1 MPKIVIP
8 AFKGTLPAISPKN
21 LPEGYGQTADN
32 VDLNA
37 DTLAPFADYDS
48 TLALTGTDLRKAYK
62 IKEHSVGDSFWITS
76 TTFIDICLS
85 PSTWLSTEY
94 ARFYWTDGVVPK
106 KSNFDMASVSGAN
119 TNGSVDESYFA
130 GVPAPPSALTATVVD
145 VAADGV
151 IHASVNY
158 VYTYVTAWGEE
169 SMPSAPSNTVDVE
182 GGEYVQLSG
191 FTFNVAALTR
201 RGIVGVRVYRVN
213 TGATG
218 NAEYQIISDLNDSTD
233 GTYKKAMGWNDGT
246 GTISV
251 TGTAIEGVGTN
262 FSPDQLAVN
271 NWMLCKGQWFKIATL
286 TDDDTAVA
294 TAAASPN
301 ISAGATF
308 QYDTQPWTTIN
319 DKQAAAN
326 EIYDDADLGDIIESE
341 EWDEP
346 EDDLQGFILLA
357 NSCMAAFKHNEV
369 WISEPGYPF
378 TFPYKVPLMS
388 DVVGLGYSGTTIIA
402 FTKTRPCVIEA
413 YDPNNLSVTYI
424 PEDQVPLWRRT
435 ITSGNGFVLAVT
447 PDGVISINTS
457 NPMAGFS
464 NITEKIFTKKQWQA
478 LLTTTTAYDK
488 ELIACLYDNK
498 YYVFFLG
505 TENGFLIDLVT
516 MDYRTFSLSDTV
528 DVYDTFVDAETD
540 SLYLLADVDMSS
552 YLTLSGAS
560 SVHLLLTADT
570 DGPALLVDDNTLPYI
585 IKWDGHATDK
595 LTYTWKSR
603 KYYYPKKV
611 KFNVGMISLTTGD
624 SVTVKVYA
632 DGTQVG
638 GDLTVSSSAPFRFG
652 ASGTVNRPA
661 NVWEFLI
668 TGTKEVQPPAV
679 FATTM
684 DELMS

>member
-8 AFKGTLPAISPKN
+8 AFKGTLPAVSPRV

-32 VDLNA
+32 VYLNA

-48 TLALTGTDLRKAYK
+48 TLALTGTALRKVYK
-62 IKEHSVGDSFWITS
+62 IKSPTDTFWITS
-76 TTFIDICLS
+76 TSFIDICLS
-85 PSTWLSTEY
+85 PSAWLATEY
-94 ARFYWTDGVVPK
+94 ARFYWTDGTVPK
-106 KSNFDMASVSGAN
+106 KSNFAMASVSGAN

-130 GVPAPPSALTATVVD
+130 GVPAPPSAL
-145 VAADGV
+145 VAALQEAGDGV
-151 IHASVNY
+151 IHSSVNY

-169 SMPSAPSNTVDVE
+169 SMPSAPSNTVDVN
-182 GGEYVQLSG
+182 GGQYVQLSG

-218 NAEYQIISDLNDSTD
+218 NAEYQIINGLNDSTD
-233 GTYKKAMGWNDGT
+233 GTYLKIMVWNTGT

-251 TGTAIEGVGTN
+251 TGTDVAGVNGVTN

-271 NWMLCKGQWFKIATL
+271 NWILCKGQWFKIATL
-286 TDDDTAVA
+286 TNDYTATV
-294 TAAASPN
+294 TQAASPN

-308 QYDTQPWTTIN
+308 KYDTQPWTTVN
-319 DKQAAAN
+319 DKQTAAN
-326 EIYDDADLGDIIESE
+326 EIIDAADLGDIIESE
-341 EWDEP
+341 TWDEP
-346 EDDLQGFILLA
+346 EDDLQGLILLA
-357 NSCMAAFKHNEV
+357 NSCMAGYKHNEV
-369 WISEPGYPF
+369 RISEPGYPF
-378 TFPYKVPLMS
+378 THPYQITLMS
-388 DVVGLGYSGTTIIA
+388 DVVGLGFSGTTIIA
-402 FTKTRPCVIEA
+402 FTKARPCAIEA
-413 YDPNNLSVTYI
+413 YDPANLNKLYI
-424 PEDQVPLWRRT
+424 PEDQVPLWRRS
-435 ITSGNGFVLAVT
+435 IVSGNGFVLAIS

-457 NPMAGFS
+457 NPMAGFT

-498 YYVFFLG
+498 YYVFYLG

-516 MDYRTFSLSDTV
+516 LDYRTFSLPNTI

-540 SLYLLADVDMSS
+540 SLYLLADV
-552 YLTLSGAS
+552 SGS
-560 SVHLLLTADT
+560 
-570 DGPALLVDDNTLPYI
+570 PYI

-595 LTYTWKSR
+595 LTYTWKSK

-611 KFNVGMISLTTGD
+611 KFNVGMIPLTAGD

-652 ASGTVNRPA
+652 GGGGNANRAA
-661 NVWEFLI
+661 NVWEYTI
-668 TGTKEVQPPAV
+668 TGTKEVYPPVV

-684 DELMS
+684 DELLS